1 VRDIESTLNPKSE
14 TLNSKQTQIV
24 KIQNPKPYDLGKRT
38 LNFAKSTIGYV
49 NALPKTIANIEIG
62 RQLIRASSSVGANYI
77 EAEESLSRKDFVM
90 RMKISR
96 KEAKESIYW
105 LELSESKEG
114 QAKEK
119 ESLKQEV
126 TELMKIF
133 GSIIEKSK

>member
-1 VRDIESTLNPKSE
+1 MADIEPIL
-14 TLNSKQTQIV
+14 
-24 KIQNPKPYDLGKRT
+24 NPKPYDLGKRT
-38 LNFAKSTIGYV
+38 LQFAKAAIGYV
-49 NALPKTIANIEIG
+49 NALPKTAANIEIG
-62 RQLIRASSSVGANYI
+62 RQLIRSGSSVGANYI

-105 LELSESKEG
+105 LELSEFKKE
-114 QAKEK
+114 QVKVK
-119 ESLKQEV
+119 ESLIQEA